1 MTVTLDLK
9 GVAELDRMLQELP
22 KAVANKLGD
31 AALRAGGRVIAAEAR
46 RLAPKR
52 LKARI
57 TVGGTGE
64 PPPNATTRVQ
74 AVGIRKS
81 RHSRVAHL
89 VEYGTA
95 AHRIEPKRKGKL
107 LVFEVNG
114 ETVFTTHVDHPGAQ
128 PHPFMRP
135 AGDTK
140 AQEAIDRIGENLGT
154 GIEREAQK
162 LGRIPT

>member
-9 GVAELDRMLQELP
+9 GVDELDRMLRELP
-22 KAVANKLGD
+22 PAVANKLGD
-31 AALRAGGRVIAAEAR
+31 AAGRAGARAIAAEAR

-52 LKARI
+52 LRSKI
-57 TVGGTGE
+57 VVGGTGE
-64 PPPNATTRVQ
+64 PPPDKHTRVV
-74 AVGIRKS
+74 AVGIRS
-81 RHSRVAHL
+81 SEHSRVAHL
-89 VEYGTA
+89 VEYGTV

-107 LVFEVNG
+107 LVFEVDG
-114 ETVFTTHVDHPGAQ
+114 ETVFTTHVDHPGAS

-140 AQEAIDRIGENLGT
+140 AQEAIDKLAENLGA
-154 GIEREAQK
+154 GIEREARK